1 MDEDVEQFMAIT
13 GAASD
18 RVARGYLEISGGDP
32 MQAIQLF
39 FENPDLQASFD
50 APAAAS
56 TSTSA
61 QPPASSS
68 TAGQDRAF
76 TGREDT
82 RGVIHIDSD
91 DDDDIMGDDDQYDIP
106 DDDDDDVA
114 AIARSAQEEE
124 DAAMAR
130 RLQEEM
136 YSENH
141 NSIDGVRAPIAQ
153 TTETLAAP
161 DPSWG
166 LEDDREAAVLEQLRR
181 RRRAQGTGANPF
193 NQSSVDW
200 FDVEDDVRSAL
211 PRPLDASAPPPNS
224 TTSRRLR
231 DLFAP
236 PARLISRLPL
246 DAARDIG
253 KEEKKWIL
261 VNLQKLE
268 DFRCQVL
275 NRDHWKIENIVSLIR
290 EHFIFLQYTLDDPLS
305 QSYTTFYFANQAHED
320 ENNYPHVS
328 IIDPRTG
335 EQVKVWSGESF
346 PPPAQFHQDLV
357 EFLDRYSLA
366 ANSKNPV
373 VTTKPKTQSRDIG
386 RMTEEEMLEMA
397 LQNSLNEEG
406 GSSGPSV
413 QDPDALTKSH
423 PDVGKGKDKAI
434 DELFDAPDGDDS
446 LVEMP
451 AQEPIAASPF
461 TQISSSNPHTEPAND
476 PATTTRIQFRHAGGR
491 VIRRFAVA
499 DPVRRVYEWLKAE
512 PLEGKDGVPFELKA
526 MPAGQDLIEDLDK
539 SIEESGL
546 KQGTVMVEYIEES

>member
-1 MDEDVEQFMAIT
+1 MDEEVEQFMSIT
-13 GAASD
+13 GVAAE

-39 FENPDLQASFD
+39 FENPELEASFN
-50 APAAAS
+50 APAAS
-56 TSTSA
+56 TPTSA
-61 QPPASSS
+61 RQPP
-68 TAGQDRAF
+68 TATIGSQSF
-76 TGREDT
+76 TGREDS

-91 DDDDIMGDDDQYDIP
+91 DEDDVQMADNEFGVP

-114 AIARSAQEEE
+114 AIARTAQEEE

-141 NSIDGVRAPIAQ
+141 HAPGDGVRAPIAQ

-166 LEDDREAAVLEQLRR
+166 LDDDREAAVMEQLRR
-181 RRRAQGTGANPF
+181 RRRAQGASANPF

-200 FDVEDDVRSAL
+200 FDVEDGTGTSTR
-211 PRPLDASAPPPNS
+211 APQISS
-224 TTSRRLR
+224 TVGAPDSTSRRLR

-236 PARLISRLPL
+236 PTNLINRLPL
-246 DAARDIG
+246 DVARDHG
-253 KEEKKWIL
+253 KADKKWIL
-261 VNLQKLE
+261 VNLQKLD

-275 NRDHWKIENIVSLIR
+275 NRDHWKNENIVSLVR

-305 QSYTTFYFANQAHED
+305 QSYTTFYFHNQAHED

-346 PPPAQFHQDLV
+346 PTPAEFYQDLV
-357 EFLDRYSLA
+357 EFLDRYSLE

-373 VTTKPKTQSRDIG
+373 VKAKPKSKPKDIG
-386 RMTEEEMLEMA
+386 RMTEEEMLAMA
-397 LQNSLNEEG
+397 LKNSLDEDG
-406 GSSGPSV
+406 GSSEPSV
-413 QDPDALTKSH
+413 LDPDALTKSN
-423 PDVGKGKDKAI
+423 PDIGKGKGKAVEEPV
-434 DELFDAPDGDDS
+434 DEADDAAETSGS
-446 LVEMP
+446 
-451 AQEPIAASPF
+451 AF
-461 TQISSSNPHTEPAND
+461 TQISSTNPHAEPENN

-491 VIRRFAVA
+491 IIRRFSIA
-499 DPVRRVYEWLKAE
+499 DPVSRIYEWLKAE
-512 PLEGKDGVPFELKA
+512 PLEGKEGVPFELKA
-526 MPAGQDLIEDLDK
+526 IPGGDLIGELGK
-539 SIEESGL
+539 SIEEAGL
-546 KQGTVMVEYIEES
+546 KQGTVMIEFIEDS

>member
-1 MDEDVEQFMAIT
+1 MDEDVVQFMAIT
-13 GAASD
+13 GISAEH
-18 RVARGYLEISGGDP
+18 VARGYLEISGGDP

-39 FENPDLQASFD
+39 YENPELQASFNQ
-50 APAAAS
+50 PAAS
-56 TSTSA
+56 TSTSTR
-61 QPPASSS
+61 QPASSS
-68 TAGQDRAF
+68 ASRSRGGF
-76 TGREDT
+76 TGREDAS
-82 RGVIHIDSD
+82 GVIHIDSD
-91 DDDDIMGDDDQYDIP
+91 DDDVHMANDDFDIP
-106 DDDDDDVA
+106 DEEDDVT

-141 NSIDGVRAPIAQ
+141 GSMDGVRAPIAQ

-166 LEDDREAAVLEQLRR
+166 LDDDREAAVIEQLR
-181 RRRAQGTGANPF
+181 RRRAQGTSANPF

-200 FDVEDDVRSAL
+200 FDREDGVPSRSTQ
-211 PRPLDASAPPPNS
+211 PTTNN
-224 TTSRRLR
+224 TSRRLR

-236 PARLISRLPL
+236 PTTLITRLPL
-246 DAARDIG
+246 DAARDLG

-261 VNLQKLE
+261 VNLQKMD

-275 NRDHWKIENIVSLIR
+275 NRDHWKNEDIVSLIR
-290 EHFIFLQYTLDDPLS
+290 EHFIFLQYTLDDPFA

-346 PPPAQFHQDLV
+346 PSMTEFHSDLV

-373 VTTKPKTQSRDIG
+373 VKSKPKTKPVDISRLS
-386 RMTEEEMLEMA
+386 EEEMLRIA
-397 LQNSLNEEG
+397 LQNSLDENG
-406 GSSGPSV
+406 GSSEPSV
-413 QDPDALTKSH
+413 QDPDALTKSN
-423 PDVGKGKDKAI
+423 PDIGKGKGK
-434 DELFDAPDGDDS
+434 EVEESNDS
-446 LVEMP
+446 AEDSNQSPTALAF
-451 AQEPIAASPF
+451 AQILS
-461 TQISSSNPHTEPAND
+461 TNPHVEPENN

-491 VIRRFAVA
+491 IIRRFSIT
-499 DPVRRVYEWLKAE
+499 DPVRRIYEWLKAE
-512 PLEGKDGVPFELKA
+512 PLEGKENIPFELKA
-526 MPAGQDLIEDLDK
+526 MPAGRDLIGEIGK
-539 SIEESGL
+539 TIEEAGL
-546 KQGTVMVEYIEES
+546 KQGTVMIEFIEDS

>member
-1 MDEDVEQFMAIT
+1 MDEDVVQFMAIT
-13 GAASD
+13 GISAEH
-18 RVARGYLEISGGDP
+18 VARGYLEISGGDP

-39 FENPDLQASFD
+39 YENPELQASFTQ
-50 APAAAS
+50 PAAS

-61 QPPASSS
+61 RQPTSSS
-68 TAGQDRAF
+68 ASRSRGF
-76 TGREDT
+76 TGREDAS
-82 RGVIHIDSD
+82 GVIHIDSD
-91 DDDDIMGDDDQYDIP
+91 DDDDVQMGNDDFDIP
-106 DDDDDDVA
+106 DDEDDVT
-114 AIARSAQEEE
+114 AIARTAQEEE

-141 NSIDGVRAPIAQ
+141 GSMDGVRAPIAQ

-166 LEDDREAAVLEQLRR
+166 LDEDREAAVMEQMR
-181 RRRAQGTGANPF
+181 RRRAQGTSTNPF

-200 FDVEDDVRSAL
+200 FDREDGDGIR
-211 PRPLDASAPPPNS
+211 PRNAQPTSSN
-224 TTSRRLR
+224 TSRRLR

-236 PARLISRLPL
+236 PTALITRLPL
-246 DAARDIG
+246 DAARDLG

-261 VNLQKLE
+261 VNLQKMD

-275 NRDHWKIENIVSLIR
+275 NRDHWKNEDIASLIR
-290 EHFIFLQYTLDDPLS
+290 EHFIFLQYTLDDPLA

-346 PPPAQFHQDLV
+346 PSVTEFHSDLV

-373 VTTKPKTQSRDIG
+373 VKSKPKTKPVDISRLS
-386 RMTEEEMLEMA
+386 EEEMLRIA
-397 LQNSLNEEG
+397 LQNSLDENG
-406 GSSGPSV
+406 GPSEPSI
-413 QDPDALTKSH
+413 QDPDALTKSN
-423 PDVGKGKDKAI
+423 PDIGKGKGKEVAESNDLT
-434 DELFDAPDGDDS
+434 EETTQSSTS
-446 LVEMP
+446 LAF
-451 AQEPIAASPF
+451 AQILS
-461 TQISSSNPHTEPAND
+461 TNPHVEPENN

-491 VIRRFAVA
+491 IIRRFSIT
-499 DPVRRVYEWLKAE
+499 DPVRRIYEWLKAE
-512 PLEGKDGVPFELKA
+512 PLEGKENIPFELKA
-526 MPAGQDLIEDLDK
+526 MPAGRDLIEEIGK
-539 SIEESGL
+539 TIEEAGL
-546 KQGTVMVEYIEES
+546 KQGTVMIEFIEDS

>member
-13 GAASD
+13 GVAEE
-18 RVARGYLEISGGDP
+18 RVARGFLDISSGDP
-32 MQAIQLF
+32 MQAIQLYY
-39 FENPDLQASFD
+39 ENPGLLADFN
-50 APAAAS
+50 APSAS
-56 TSTSA
+56 TSTPA
-61 QPPASSS
+61 RPPVPSSS
-68 TAGQDRAF
+68 APRGQAY
-76 TGREDT
+76 TGREDA

-91 DDDDIMGDDDQYDIP
+91 DDNDVQMGDDEFGIP
-106 DDDDDDVA
+106 DDDDNDDVA

-141 NSIDGVRAPIAQ
+141 ATADGVRAPIAQ

-166 LEDDREAAVLEQLRR
+166 LDDDREAAVMEQLRR
-181 RRRAQGTGANPF
+181 RRRAQASSNNPF
-193 NQSSVDW
+193 NQSTVEW
-200 FDVEDDVRSAL
+200 FDVEDGTR
-211 PRPLDASAPPPNS
+211 PRNPAGTSGASGTSEN
-224 TTSRRLR
+224 TTRRLR

-236 PARLISRLPL
+236 PNTLISRLPL
-246 DAARDIG
+246 DAARDVG

-261 VNLQKLE
+261 VNLQKMD

-275 NRDHWKIENIVSLIR
+275 NRDHWKNEDIISLVR
-290 EHFIFLQYTLDDPLS
+290 EHFIFLQYTLDDPLA

-335 EQVKVWSGESF
+335 EQVKVWSGDSF
-346 PPPAQFHQDLV
+346 PSPAEFHSDLV

-373 VTTKPKTQSRDIG
+373 VKSKPKQKPMDIG

-397 LQNSLNEEG
+397 LRNSLGEDT

-413 QDPDALTKSH
+413 QDPDALTKSN
-423 PDVGKGKDKAI
+423 PDIGKGKGKAVDESI
-434 DELFDAPDGDDS
+434 DLTSG
-446 LVEMP
+446 P
-451 AQEPIAASPF
+451 AQTPLSPPAATGSAF
-461 TQISSSNPHTEPAND
+461 SRISSTNPHVEPENN
-476 PATTTRIQFRHAGGR
+476 PAATTRIQFRHAGGR
-491 VIRRFAVA
+491 IIRRFSVT
-499 DPVRRVYEWLKAE
+499 DPVRRIYEWLKAE
-512 PLEGKDGVPFELKA
+512 PLEGKEGVQFELKA
-526 MPAGQDLIEDLDK
+526 MPAGRDLIEELDK
-539 SIEESGL
+539 TIEEAGL
-546 KQGTVMVEYIEES
+546 KQGTVMVEYIEE